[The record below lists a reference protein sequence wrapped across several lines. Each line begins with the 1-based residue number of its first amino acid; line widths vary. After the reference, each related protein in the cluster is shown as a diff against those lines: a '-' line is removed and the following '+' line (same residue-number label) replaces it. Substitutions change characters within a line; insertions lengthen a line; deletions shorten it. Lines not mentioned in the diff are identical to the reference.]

1 MTLGWREFTHFED
14 LHQVV
19 QVLDVAAVMPA
30 KHVRLLAV
38 DQVGHGIDPARIFN
52 SCQPPVLCI
61 LHNLED
67 VTTLQGIAIIT
78 DAARHSLK
86 LAACLAL
93 FGR

>member
-19 QVLDVAAVMPA
+19 QVLDVAAVVPS

-38 DQVGHGIDPARIFN
+38 DQVGHGIDPARIFD
-52 SCQPPVLCI
+52 SCQPPVLRI

-78 DAARHSLK
+78 D
-86 LAACLAL
+86 
-93 FGR
+93 